1 MPLSTTPRVSV
12 LVAAHDAAM
21 HLPRA
26 IGSALAQS
34 VTDLEVVVV
43 DDASRDATAEVVAE
57 LARRDPRVR
66 LIRSPRN
73 LGPAGARNL
82 GLEATRGP
90 WVALLDADD
99 AYQPRRL
106 ERLLGLARERRAD
119 MVADNLL
126 LVPAASGGRCEVMLP
141 PSLLDQPRRVD
152 AAAFFLGNLPVR
164 GHPRVSY
171 GFLKPL
177 LRRDFL
183 ADHDL
188 RYRPELRFAEDF
200 DLYLRCLLAG
210 ARFWLIP
217 ESGYLY
223 TVSASSVTGRHTA
236 RDLLRLRGVDRRL
249 LRRPEVAADPRL
261 HDALGRHARSIDRRL
276 LWRLFT
282 DAGKAGEVRR
292 ALGIALASPYR
303 ASLVVPELL
312 RALPRLAGKALR
324 FGPNPLR
331 KEA

>member
-1 MPLSTTPRVSV
+1 MGLSSRPRVSV
-12 LVAAHDAAM
+12 LVAAHDAAPY
-21 HLPRA
+21 LPRA
-26 IGSALAQS
+26 LGSALGQS
-34 VTDLEVVVV
+34 LADLEVVVV

-57 LARRDPRVR
+57 VARHDPRVR

-82 GLEATRGP
+82 GLEAACGR

-106 ERLLGLARERRAD
+106 ERLLDLARERGAD

-126 LVPAASGGRCEVMLP
+126 LVPAASGERCEVMLP
-141 PSLLDQPRRVD
+141 TSLLDQPRRID
-152 AAAFFLGNLPVR
+152 AATFLLGNLPLR

-171 GFLKPL
+171 GFLKPV
-177 LRRDFL
+177 LRREFL
-183 ADHDL
+183 AGHGL
-188 RYRPELRFAEDF
+188 CYRPELRFAEDF

-217 ESGYLY
+217 EAGYLY
-223 TVSASSVTGRHTA
+223 TISAASLTGRHHA
-236 RDLLRLRGVDRRL
+236 GDLLRLRAVDRRL

-261 HDALGRHARSIDRRL
+261 HDALARHARSIDRRL

-282 DAGKAGEVRR
+282 DAIKAGELRR
-292 ALGIALASPYR
+292 AVSALATPYR
-303 ASLVVPELL
+303 AALVIPELL
-312 RALPRLAGKALR
+312 RALPGLAAKALR
-324 FGPNPLR
+324 PTPLR
-331 KEA
+331 RRRLS